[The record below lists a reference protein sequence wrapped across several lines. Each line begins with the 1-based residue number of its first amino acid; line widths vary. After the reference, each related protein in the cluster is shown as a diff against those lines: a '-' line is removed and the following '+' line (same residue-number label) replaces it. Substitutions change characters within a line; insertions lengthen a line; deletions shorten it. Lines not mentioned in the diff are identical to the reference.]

1 MFWKVLLEDS
11 GGVQEPAGLLRAT
24 KRGEVAADALVEH
37 ALAGDANQKNQTAE
51 TT

>member
-1 MFWKVLLEDS
+1 MRCSGELVVFWKVLLEDS

-37 ALAGDANQKNQTAE
+37 AGVS
-51 TT
+51 